1 MSNINN
7 PHDKFFKETFSRPE
21 IVRDFLQNYLPAEL
35 VNLLNLDSLELQK
48 DNFVDDDLQEHFSDL
63 LYKVQLHDGRFAY
76 IYFLFEHKSYPDPF
90 TAFQLLHYLLRIWTQ
105 ELREDKNRKTLTAV
119 FPLVIYHGRS
129 TWQISRHF
137 KALFNAPAALMPYLP
152 DFQYNLH
159 DLSTFAEGEI
169 RGQVALQ
176 AYLLLLKYILN
187 EQLSEQ
193 LPLIFILLREAATAE
208 DDLTFIYTVMRY
220 VSQSAPH
227 VTEAQLKETI
237 IATFAEKGEAL
248 MSTIAEKW
256 IEQGLEQGL
265 EQGQKA
271 MVRSII
277 RVLQRRFQHVPAN
290 VPSRLEDLTL
300 DELETLL
307 DAVMES
313 ESVLDFMTHLP
324 SQE

>member
-1 MSNINN
+1 M
-7 PHDKFFKETFSRPE
+7 
-21 IVRDFLQNYLPAEL
+21 
-35 VNLLNLDSLELQK
+35 
-48 DNFVDDDLQEHFSDL
+48 
-63 LYKVQLHDGRFAY
+63 
-76 IYFLFEHKSYPDPF
+76 
-90 TAFQLLHYLLRIWTQ
+90 
-105 ELREDKNRKTLTAV
+105 
-119 FPLVIYHGRS
+119 
-129 TWQISRHF
+129 
-137 KALFNAPAALMPYLP
+137 
-152 DFQYNLH
+152 
-159 DLSTFAEGEI
+159 
-169 RGQVALQ
+169 
-176 AYLLLLKYILN
+176 LKYILN

-256 IEQGLEQGL
+256 IEQGLEQG
-265 EQGQKA
+265 QKA